1 MEASV
6 TEIKAGGP
14 TRRGFLGLL
23 AGGAVV
29 GVAAGYAIN
38 RGTASNNSAAADLA
52 RMTVYSTTDG
62 EVYALRVSTGRT
74 RWATPLFTSGWL
86 AAGSGGVYASDYDGH
101 VYALDAATGDIRWS
115 RQIRGNGNAAG
126 GTGIDYPYLSVNG
139 GIVYIAPGT
148 GYTYAFDA
156 ATGRLLWRHQSTS
169 GSDYQPPVVYNG
181 MVYVGSPDSYVY
193 ALDAVTG
200 RFRWRSGK
208 GGQAS
213 GAVGTGLLT
222 IAQGIL
228 FALGANRL
236 YAMDPISGKIQ
247 GTYPPTLPSSNGVAY
262 IGSADGSLR
271 ATDIIKSQVLWTRRV
286 KDAEWRPGTVAGS
299 IVYLGIYNTALANC
313 CITPI
318 NTNWA
323 GAIMALDSATGK
335 HIWTFTTPEETF
347 GAPLVAAGI
356 VYVVG
361 QWNLYALDTMTGEAH
376 WIYATSSYAG
386 GNITISSP

>member
-1 MEASV
+1 MEAPA
-6 TEIKAGGP
+6 TGIKGGGP

-52 RMTVYSTTDG
+52 RMTVYSTTNG
-62 EVYALRVSTGRT
+62 EVYGLRASTGKT
-74 RWATPLFTSGWL
+74 RWARPLSTSGWL

-101 VYALDAATGDIRWS
+101 LYALDAATGAVRWS
-115 RQIRGNGNAAG
+115 RQMSGNGNAAG
-126 GTGIDYPYLSVNG
+126 GTGIDYPYPSVNG

-148 GYTYAFDA
+148 GYTYALDA
-156 ATGRLLWRHQSTS
+156 ATGHLVWRHQTTS
-169 GSDYQPPVVYNG
+169 GSTYQPPIVYNG
-181 MVYVGSPDSYVY
+181 TVYVGSPDSYVY

-222 IAQGIL
+222 VAQGTL

-236 YAMDPISGKIQ
+236 YAMDPASGKIQ
-247 GTYPPTLPSSNGVAY
+247 GTYFSTLPCSNGVAY
-262 IGSADGSLR
+262 TGSADGSLR
-271 ATDIIKSQVLWTRRV
+271 ARDLIKSEVLWTRRV
-286 KDAEWRPGTVAGS
+286 KDVQWQPGTIAGS
-299 IVYLGIYNTALANC
+299 VVYLGIYNTTVSC
-313 CITPI
+313 CTT

-323 GAIMALDSATGK
+323 GAIMALDSTTGK
-335 HIWTFTTPEETF
+335 HIWTFTIPEGTF

-386 GNITISSP
+386 GNVTVSSP